1 MQITRSELDTTKGP
15 ADWFTGDVY
24 VDTVVAAP
32 APARSQGGLVHFTLG
47 ARTAWH
53 SHPLGQT
60 IFVTEGVGRCQR
72 RGGTIQEIRPG
83 DRVFFEPDEE
93 HWHGA
98 APNRL
103 MTHLALTENPA
114 EQPSTNWGHKS
125 PSRNTESSTQ
135 SPSEPSA
142 GKESGRYPPLRL
154 ARSCGSLGRRDRA
167 RRRCRSGRWSS
178 EKPLRILAHQL
189 VGGITVA
196 RTIDTVA

>member
-1 MQITRSELDTTKGP
+1 VQITRSELDTTKGP

-32 APARSQGGLVHFTLG
+32 APARSQGGLVHFTPG

-72 RGGTIQEIRPG
+72 RGGTIQQIRPG
-83 DRVFFEPDEE
+83 DRVFFESDEE

-103 MTHLALTENPA
+103 MTHFALTENPG
-114 EQPSTNWGHKS
+114 EQPATNW
-125 PSRNTESSTQ
+125 
-135 SPSEPSA
+135 
-142 GKESGRYPPLRL
+142 
-154 ARSCGSLGRRDRA
+154 
-167 RRRCRSGRWSS
+167 S
-178 EKPLRILAHQL
+178 EKVTEDEYRELNSKP
-189 VGGITVA
+189 V
-196 RTIDTVA
+196 

>member
-98 APNRL
+98 APGDF
-103 MTHLALTENPA
+103 MTHLALHEADENGVDA
-114 EQPSTNWGHKS
+114 NWGPHV
-125 PSRNTESSTQ
+125 TDE
-135 SPSEPSA
+135 EY
-142 GKESGRYPPLRL
+142 GSG
-154 ARSCGSLGRRDRA
+154 A
-167 RRRCRSGRWSS
+167 
-178 EKPLRILAHQL
+178 
-189 VGGITVA
+189 
-196 RTIDTVA
+196 